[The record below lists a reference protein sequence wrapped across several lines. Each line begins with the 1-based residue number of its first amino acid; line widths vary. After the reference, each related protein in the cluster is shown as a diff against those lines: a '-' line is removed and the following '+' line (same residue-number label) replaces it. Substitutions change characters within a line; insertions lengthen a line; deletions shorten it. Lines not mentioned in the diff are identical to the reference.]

1 MGFRSR
7 YCFLLFLFSTSLVFV
22 ASDNRN
28 TKNVQT
34 ALNAKWPGTP
44 LLLEASE
51 LLSKQQQHFFWN
63 FIDIWINTNHNPN
76 PDVNESYT
84 AKYCVKKIL
93 EQGRSL
99 LTEPLA
105 SLFEFSLILR
115 SASPTI
121 ALYRQLALDSLAS
134 FPWIHHDH
142 EIVETKSNNTRL
154 DPLGVGVSLQSPGGK
169 CCWIDTGEHL
179 FFDVEE
185 LQAWLRNPH
194 DSQQVGDSFQSPT
207 VFDFDHVHFD
217 STSGSPVA
225 ILYGALGTHCFKEFH
240 VALLEAAKQGKVKYV
255 LRSVLPVGC
264 EAHTGHCGS
273 VGVSET
279 VNLGGYGVELALK
292 NMEYKAMD
300 DSAIKKGVTLE
311 DPRIEDLSQEVRGF
325 IFSKILDRKPELA
338 SEIMAFRDY
347 LLSSTISDTLDVWEL
362 KDLGH
367 QTVQRI
373 VHASDPLQSM
383 QDINQNFPSIVSY
396 LSRMK
401 LDDSVRDEITAN
413 QRMIPPGKS
422 LMAINGALISVEE
435 IDLYMLIDLVHQDL
449 LLADQ
454 FSKLKIPRSTV
465 RKLLSTL
472 PPPESDMFRVDF
484 RSTHVHYLN
493 NLEEDGK
500 YKWWRNNLNEILMPV
515 FPGQLRQIRKNLF
528 HAVFVID
535 PATTCGLESID
546 LIISLYENNFPVRF
560 GVLLFSSKYT
570 TRLEDQSTKEDGDK
584 FEDDVS
590 DMIIRLFS
598 YIKGNYGIEMA
609 FKFLSNVNKLRD
621 EADDDVEDAHLELH
635 HVESAFV
642 ETILPKVKSP
652 PQEILLKLK
661 KEPELK
667 ELSQESS
674 KIVFKL
680 GLSKIQCSLLMN
692 GLFIDPTEEALLNA
706 LNDETQRLQEQVYFG
721 QIKSHTDV
729 LDKLLS
735 EAGIQ
740 RYNPRI
746 ISDNKPRFIS
756 LSMFTFGEA
765 SILSG
770 INYLHSPGSMDD
782 LKPVTHLFA
791 VDITLTSGIKLL
803 RQGLNYL
810 VEGSKDARVG
820 LLFSGNHTTNLFSL
834 LFAKAFEITTS
845 SYSHK
850 KDALNFLDQL
860 CSVYQQKYILTSPV
874 EVDGT
879 QAFIDEIGKL
889 AESNGLP
896 SESFRSSLT
905 EFSADE
911 VRSHL
916 SEAEKFLSTTL
927 GSESGVNAI
936 FTNGRVTSPIDEGTF
951 LSADLHLL
959 ESIELKKRTKH
970 ILEIIEEV
978 NWQDVDPDL
987 LTSKFISDI
996 VMSVSSSMS
1005 MRERSSESA
1014 RFEVLSDEHSAII
1027 LNSENSSIHIDAVL
1041 DPLSPTSQKLSGIL
1055 RVLWKYIQPSMRIVL
1070 NPMSSLVDLPL
1081 KNYYRYVVPSMDDF
1095 SNTDSSINGPKA
1107 FFANMPLS
1115 KTLTMNL
1122 DVPEPWLVE
1131 PVLTVHD
1138 LDNILL
1144 ENLGDTRTL
1153 RAAFEL
1159 EALVLTGHCSEKDHD
1174 PPRGLQLI
1182 LGTKTSPHLVDTLV
1196 MANLGYWQMKVAPG
1210 VWFLQL
1216 APGRSSELYIFKED
1230 DDGSKNRQ
1238 SSKLITINSLRGK
1251 VVHMEVVKRKG
1262 KEDEK
1267 LLIPD
1272 DDDDDDRQDK
1282 KGSSWNS
1289 NILKWASGFISS
1301 NEQSKNAESKSPET
1315 AKGGRRGKT
1324 INIFSIASG
1333 HLYERFLKIMIL
1345 SVLKNTHRPVKFW
1358 FIKNYLSPPFKDLI
1372 PHMSKEYGFE
1382 YELITYKWPTW
1393 LHKQKEK
1400 QRIIWAY
1407 KILFLDVI
1415 FPLSLEKVIFVDAD
1429 QIVRTDMG
1437 ELYDMDLKGRPLA
1450 YTPFCD
1456 NNREMDGYRFWR
1468 QGFWKDHLRGR
1479 PYHISALYVVD
1490 LKKFRETAA
1499 GDNLRVFYETLSKDP
1514 NSLAN
1519 LDQDL
1524 PNYAQHNVPIFSLPQ
1539 EWLWCESWCGNATK
1553 SKAKTIDLCNN
1564 PMTKEPKLQGARR
1577 IVSEWPDLDLE
1588 ARTFTARI
1596 LGDDQEPIQSPNES
1610 NELKDSTNEDT
1621 LKEDLESK
1629 AEL

>member
-1 MGFRSR
+1 MVMGFRSL
-7 YCFLLFLFSTSLVFV
+7 CVALIVLV
-22 ASDNRN
+22 ASLGIAPTSIFAESRRP
-28 TKNVQT
+28 KNVQT
-34 ALNAKWPGTP
+34 ALRAKWPGTP
-44 LLLEASE
+44 LLLEAGE
-51 LLSKQQQHFFWN
+51 LLYKEEPRLFWH
-63 FIDIWINTNHNPN
+63 FIDVWLNADHGA
-76 PDVNESYT
+76 SHS
-84 AKYCVKKIL
+84 AKDCVKSIL
-93 EQGRSL
+93 EHSRSL
-99 LTEPLA
+99 LQEPLA

-115 SASPTI
+115 SAYPTLV
-121 ALYRQLALDSLAS
+121 LYRQLAHESLSS
-134 FPWIHHDH
+134 FPPLHDNGDLLETDDDA
-142 EIVETKSNNTRL
+142 EITKL
-154 DPLGVGVSLQSPGGK
+154 DLKSPAGK
-169 CCWIDTGEHL
+169 CCWVDTVDNL
-179 FFDVEE
+179 FFHVPE
-185 LQAWLRNPH
+185 LLLWLQTPAELA
-194 DSQQVGDSFQSPT
+194 GGSFQRPEL
-207 VFDFDHVHFD
+207 FDFDHVHFD
-217 STSGSPVA
+217 SSIGTPLA
-225 ILYGALGTHCFKEFH
+225 ILYGALGTTCFKEFH
-240 VALLEAAKQGKVKYV
+240 VALVGAAKQGKVKYV
-255 LRSVLPVGC
+255 LRPVLPAGC
-264 EAHTGHCGS
+264 EANFGRCGS
-273 VGVSET
+273 VGASES

-300 DSAIKKGVTLE
+300 DSTIKKGVTLE
-311 DPRIEDLSQEVRGF
+311 DPRTEDLNQEVRGF
-325 IFSKILDRKPELA
+325 IFSKILERKPELT

-347 LLSSTISDTLDVWEL
+347 LLSSTVSDTLDVWEL

-373 VHASDPLQSM
+373 VRASDPLQSM
-383 QDINQNFPSIVSY
+383 QDINQNFPNIVSS

-401 LDDSVRDEITAN
+401 LDDSVRDEIMAN

-422 LMAINGALISVEE
+422 LMALNGALVNVED
-435 IDLYMLIDLVHQDL
+435 IDLYLLIDLVHQDL

-454 FSKLKIPRSTV
+454 FSKLKIPHSTV

-472 PPPESDMFRVDF
+472 PPSESSMFRVDF

-493 NLEEDGK
+493 NLEEDDK
-500 YKWWRNNLNEILMPV
+500 YKRWRSNLNEILMPV
-515 FPGQLRQIRKNLF
+515 FPGQLREIRKNLF
-528 HAVFVID
+528 HAVFVLD
-535 PATTCGLESID
+535 PATTLGLESVD
-546 LIISLYENNFPVRF
+546 MIISLYENNFPVRF
-560 GVLLFSSKYT
+560 GIVLYSSKYIMQ
-570 TRLEDQSTKEDGDK
+570 LENHSGKEDQDK
-584 FEDDVS
+584 FEEDIS

-598 YIKGNYGIEMA
+598 YIEGNHGIQLA
-609 FKFLSNVNKLRD
+609 FEFLSNVNKLRM
-621 EADDDVEDAHLELH
+621 ESDDHGDDAHLELH
-635 HVESAFV
+635 HVERAFV

-652 PQEILLKLK
+652 PQEILLKLE
-661 KEPELK
+661 KEPELQK
-667 ELSQESS
+667 LSQESS
-674 KIVFKL
+674 MLVFNL
-680 GLSKIQCSLLMN
+680 GLSKHHSSLLMN
-692 GLFIDPTEEALLNA
+692 GLVIDPTEEALLNA
-706 LNDETQRLQEQVYFG
+706 LNDETQRIQEQVYFG

-729 LDKLLS
+729 LAKFLS
-735 EAGIQ
+735 EDGIQ

-756 LSMFTFGEA
+756 LSTFLFGET
-765 SILSG
+765 SILNN
-770 INYLHSPGSMDD
+770 IDYLHAPGTMDD
-782 LKPVTHLFA
+782 LKPVTQLLA
-791 VDITLTSGIKLL
+791 LDITSGSGLRLL
-803 RQGLNYL
+803 HQGLNYL
-810 VEGSKDARVG
+810 IEGSKDARVG
-820 LLFSGNHTTNLFSL
+820 LLFSANQSADSFSL
-834 LFAKAFEITTS
+834 LFVKVFEITLS

-850 KDALNFLDQL
+850 KNVLAFLDQL
-860 CSVYQQKYILTSPV
+860 CSLYQQKYFLKLAV
-874 EVDGT
+874 EVDST
-879 QAFIDEIGKL
+879 KAFIDKVCEL
-889 AESNGLP
+889 AEVNGLP
-896 SESFRSSLT
+896 SEGYRSALV

-911 VRSHL
+911 VRRHL
-916 SEAEKFLSTTL
+916 SKVEKFLFGIL
-927 GSESGVNAI
+927 GSESGVNAV
-936 FTNGRVTSPIDEGTF
+936 FTNGRVTHPIDESSF

-959 ESIELKKRTKH
+959 ESIELKQRTKH

-978 NWQDVDPDL
+978 KWQDVDPDM

-996 VMSVSSSMS
+996 IMALSSSMA

-1014 RFEVLSDEHSAII
+1014 RFEILNDQHSAII
-1027 LNSENSSIHIDAVL
+1027 LHNVNSSIHIDAVL

-1070 NPMSSLVDLPL
+1070 NPLSSLADLPL
-1081 KNYYRYVVPSMDDF
+1081 KNYYRYVVPSLDDF
-1095 SNTDSSINGPKA
+1095 SSSDSSVNGPKA

-1131 PVLTVHD
+1131 PVIAVHD

-1153 RAAFEL
+1153 QAVFEL

-1182 LGTKTSPHLVDTLV
+1182 LGTKIKPHLVDTLV
-1196 MANLGYWQMKVAPG
+1196 MANLGYWQMKVSPG

-1216 APGRSSELYIFKED
+1216 APGRSSQLYTLKEG
-1230 DDGSKNRQ
+1230 DDGIQNKQ
-1238 SSKLITINSLRGK
+1238 SSKLITINDLRGK

-1262 KEDEK
+1262 KEHEK

-1272 DDDDDDRQDK
+1272 NEDPQDK
-1282 KGSSWNS
+1282 KKGNSWNS
-1289 NILKWASGFISS
+1289 NLLKWASGFISS
-1301 NEQSKNAESKSPET
+1301 NEQPKNAETNSPE
-1315 AKGGRRGKT
+1315 KGRGGRHGKT

-1372 PHMSKEYGFE
+1372 PRMAQEYGFE

-1429 QIVRTDMG
+1429 QIVRADMG
-1437 ELYDMDLKGRPLA
+1437 ELYDMDLKGKPLA

-1456 NNREMDGYRFWR
+1456 NNKEMDGYRFWR
-1468 QGFWKDHLRGR
+1468 QGFWKDHLRGK

-1514 NSLAN
+1514 NSLSN

-1524 PNYAQHNVPIFSLPQ
+1524 PNYAQHTVPIFSLPQ

-1564 PMTKEPKLQGARR
+1564 PMTKEPKLEGARR

-1588 ARTFTARI
+1588 ARRFTARI
-1596 LGDDQEPIQSPNES
+1596 LGDDQEPMQSPNQSKDLTSEDSLES
-1610 NELKDSTNEDT
+1610 DS
-1621 LKEDLESK
+1621 ESK